1 MIDRKALWI
10 SLLVVFAMIAA
21 DFWRLSLLPDWHY
34 MAVTGPAD
42 SHTVNGF
49 MLLVGPA
56 GLLLF
61 MAVLFARKWFAS
73 GPEENVRPWRKW
85 SGLMLL
91 SWTAIVAL
99 MQAFIIARSLG
110 FVGGLDRLT
119 VAHGFNALMGILI
132 MVLGNMMPK
141 LPWLTMRFRP
151 LQLDPWQWNR
161 QLRFMGRLLVGIGA
175 FIAIGGFLLPKGSFL
190 PFLVSLWL
198 ATFVAGI
205 WHRARVRREPS
216 PRP

>member
-1 MIDRKALWI
+1 MIDRKALQI
-10 SLLVVFAMIAA
+10 FGLIILAMVAA
-21 DFWRLSLLPDWHY
+21 SFWRLSQLPDWHH
-34 MAVTGPAD
+34 MPVAGPAD

-49 MLLVGPA
+49 MLFVSPA
-56 GLLLF
+56 SLLIF
-61 MAVLFARKWFAS
+61 MAVLFARKWFAT

-91 SWTAIVAL
+91 SWATIIAL

-110 FVGGLDRLT
+110 FVRGLDRWT
-119 VAHGFNALMGILI
+119 VAHVFNALMGIII
-132 MVLGNMMPK
+132 MVLGNTMPK
-141 LPWLTMRFRP
+141 LPWLSVRFRP

-198 ATFVAGI
+198 ATFVVGI